1 MEKGKEMVKA
11 QADLPK
17 KNAAPAEPAKSLAG
31 TIQQVISKAVTSPTD
46 AKIDFAQGVNHITGD
61 PQQKSAGPAD
71 AMQSLKAM
79 NMKPQSEVADKD
91 KMETYGEAEDKEKE
105 MKKELHD
112 KEKKDMK
119 EVADKDDKKMQEL
132 KAEVEKM
139 KKELHD
145 KEKMMK
151 AQKEKEI
158 NEGEM
163 PAGLKKYLDKKN
175 DKSEEDEKKKDM
187 KEVADKEKEMKKEVA
202 DKEKKEKMDEVAD
215 KEKEMKKEVADKDK
229 KDDMKEVAEKDPM
242 KKEMMRAQAE
252 IDKMKKE
259 VADKEKAMKEMMMKK
274 KEDMKEVA
282 DKEKEMKKETAKD
295 KVKDM
300 DMKEDVD
307 ALTSGED
314 LSEEFKSKAATIFEG
329 AVKAKLVE
337 EIEKLES
344 EYETKV
350 DEKVS
355 EVKEEIVDKVDA
367 YLNYVVEEWM
377 KENELAIEK
386 GLRNEITEEF
396 IGGLKSLFESHYIN
410 VPQEKYDVI
419 ESQAAEIEKL
429 KEEVNQTI
437 EKNVEL
443 NQKVSENNRQEIIND
458 VSSDLA
464 ATEAEKLGKLAE
476 SIEYKDAESFR
487 KGVET
492 LKNSYYPTKEASDT
506 ESNEVAAN
514 AGSELSE
521 SMAAYT
527 AAISKTKKNPYI
539 K

>member
-1 MEKGKEMVKA
+1 MAEKTV
-11 QADLPK
+11 ADLPT
-17 KNAAPAEPAKSLAG
+17 KNAAPAEPAKSLAA
-31 TIQQVISKAVTSPTD
+31 TVQQVITKAVTSPTD
-46 AKIDFAQGVNHITGD
+46 AKVDFAQGVNHITGD
-61 PQQKSAGPAD
+61 PQQKSAGTAD
-71 AMQSLKAM
+71 AMPTLSAEKEPKKDIQATY
-79 NMKPQSEVADKD
+79 EADEKKD
-91 KMETYGEAEDKEKE
+91 EKEKE
-105 MKKELHD
+105 DMKEAEYAD
-112 KEKKDMK
+112 KKDDEKKDVK
-119 EVADKDDKKMQEL
+119 
-132 KAEVEKM
+132 
-139 KKELHD
+139 
-145 KEKMMK
+145 
-151 AQKEKEI
+151 
-158 NEGEM
+158 EGEM

-175 DKSEEDEKKKDM
+175 DKEDEKSEEKEDDKKKDM
-187 KEVADKEKEMKKEVA
+187 KEAEDKEDKKKDEKEMSEAEDKEDKKEKEVSES
-202 DKEKKEKMDEVAD
+202 E
-215 KEKEMKKEVADKDK
+215 
-229 KDDMKEVAEKDPM
+229 
-242 KKEMMRAQAE
+242 
-252 IDKMKKE
+252 
-259 VADKEKAMKEMMMKK
+259 
-274 KEDMKEVA
+274 

-300 DMKEDVD
+300 YMKEYVN
-307 ALTSGED
+307 ALTDGED
-314 LSEEFKSKAATIFEG
+314 LSEEFKAKAATIFES

-386 GLRNEITEEF
+386 GLRAEITEDF

-419 ESQAAEIEKL
+419 ENQAAEIEKL
-429 KEEVNQTI
+429 KEEVNKTI

-443 NQKVSENNRQEIIND
+443 NQKIAESTRSDIIKD
-458 VSSDLA
+458 VSADLA
-464 ATEAEKLGKLAE
+464 ATEADKLNGLAE
-476 SIEYKDAESFR
+476 SIEYKDADSFR

-492 LKNSYYPTKEASDT
+492 LKNSYFPKSKASDN
-506 ESNEVAAN
+506 ESNEVAENN
-514 AGSELSE
+514 AGLDLSE

>member
-1 MEKGKEMVKA
+1 MENGKEMVKS

-61 PQQKSAGPAD
+61 PQQKSAGAAD
-71 AMQSLKAM
+71 PMPTLKAE
-79 NMKPQSEVADKD
+79 K
-91 KMETYGEAEDKEKE
+91 EADKEKE
-105 MKKELHD
+105 TVAAAYEADEKKDE
-112 KEKKDMK
+112 KEKEDMK
-119 EVADKDDKKMQEL
+119 EVAHKDDE
-132 KAEVEKM
+132 
-139 KKELHD
+139 KKEM
-145 KEKMMK
+145 MMK
-151 AQKEKEI
+151 ASKDKEEVK
-158 NEGEM
+158 EGEL

-175 DKSEEDEKKKDM
+175 DKSEEKEDEKKDV

-202 DKEKKEKMDEVAD
+202 DKEKEK
-215 KEKEMKKEVADKDK
+215 
-229 KDDMKEVAEKDPM
+229 
-242 KKEMMRAQAE
+242 
-252 IDKMKKE
+252 
-259 VADKEKAMKEMMMKK
+259 
-274 KEDMKEVA
+274 DMKEVA
-282 DKEKEMKKETAKD
+282 DKEKEMMKASKDKEDMKEVADKEDEKKKEVSEVADKEKEAKKEMMTAKD
-295 KVKDM
+295 KVKNM
-300 DMKEDVD
+300 DMKEDVA
-307 ALTSGED
+307 ALTEGEE
-314 LSEEFKSKAATIFEG
+314 LSEEFKQKAATVFEA

-337 EIEKLES
+337 EIENLEG

-350 DEKVS
+350 NEKVS

-386 GLRNEITEEF
+386 GLRNEITEDF

-443 NQKVSENNRQEIIND
+443 NQKVSENTRQEIIND

>member
-79 NMKPQSEVADKD
+79 NMNPEKEKMEAYEEADKEKKEKDDMKEVA
-91 KMETYGEAEDKEKE
+91 DKEKE
-105 MKKELHD
+105 MKKEED
-112 KEKKDMK
+112 KKKEDMK
-119 EVADKDDKKMQEL
+119 
-132 KAEVEKM
+132 
-139 KKELHD
+139 
-145 KEKMMK
+145 
-151 AQKEKEI
+151 
-158 NEGEM
+158 EGEM

-175 DKSEEDEKKKDM
+175 DKSEEKEDEKKDVKEMSHKEPKKEEKEDEKKDVKEVADKEKEMMKASKDKEDM
-187 KEVADKEKEMKKEVA
+187 KEVADKEKK
-202 DKEKKEKMDEVAD
+202 DI
-215 KEKEMKKEVADKDK
+215 KEVADKDK
-229 KDDMKEVAEKDPM
+229 DMM
-242 KKEMMRAQAE
+242 KAQAE

-259 VADKEKAMKEMMMKK
+259 VADKEKAMKEMMDKK
-274 KEDMKEVA
+274 KEMKEVA

-386 GLRNEITEEF
+386 GLRNEITEDF

-492 LKNSYYPTKEASDT
+492 LKNSYYPTKEASDN

-514 AGSELSE
+514 AGSDLSE

-527 AAISKTKKNPYI
+527 AAISKSKKNPYL

>member
-17 KNAAPAEPAKSLAG
+17 KNAAPAEPAKSLEG

-79 NMKPQSEVADKD
+79 NMKPQNEKDED
-91 KMETYGEAEDKEKE
+91 KMEAYEEADKEK
-105 MKKELHD
+105 MKKETED

-119 EVADKDDKKMQEL
+119 EVADK
-132 KAEVEKM
+132 EKEM
-139 KKELHD
+139 KKEED
-145 KEKMMK
+145 KKKEDMK
-151 AQKEKEI
+151 
-158 NEGEM
+158 EGEL

-175 DKSEEDEKKKDM
+175 DKSEEKEDKKDMKEMSHKEPKKEEKEDEKKDV

-202 DKEKKEKMDEVAD
+202 DKEKKDI
-215 KEKEMKKEVADKDK
+215 KEVADKDK
-229 KDDMKEVAEKDPM
+229 DMM
-242 KKEMMRAQAE
+242 KAQAE

-259 VADKEKAMKEMMMKK
+259 VADKEKAMKEMMDKK
-274 KEDMKEVA
+274 KEMKEVA
-282 DKEKEMKKETAKD
+282 DKEKEVKKETAKD

-386 GLRNEITEEF
+386 GLRNEITEDF

-443 NQKVSENNRQEIIND
+443 NQKVSENTRQEIIND

-492 LKNSYYPTKEASDT
+492 LKNSYYPTKEASDN

-514 AGSELSE
+514 AGSDLSE

-527 AAISKTKKNPYI
+527 AAISKSKKNPYI

>member
-1 MEKGKEMVKA
+1 MENGKDMVKA

-91 KMETYGEAEDKEKE
+91 KMETYGEAEDKEK

-119 EVADKDDKKMQEL
+119 EVADK
-132 KAEVEKM
+132 EKEM
-139 KKELHD
+139 KKEED
-145 KEKMMK
+145 KKKEDMK
-151 AQKEKEI
+151 
-158 NEGEM
+158 EGEL

-282 DKEKEMKKETAKD
+282 DKEKEMKKEMSAKD

-492 LKNSYYPTKEASDT
+492 LKNSYYPTKEASDN

-527 AAISKTKKNPYI
+527 AAISKSKKNPYI

>member
-17 KNAAPAEPAKSLAG
+17 KNAAPAEPAKSLEG

-79 NMKPQSEVADKD
+79 NMKPQNEKDED
-91 KMETYGEAEDKEKE
+91 KMEAYEEADKEKE
-105 MKKELHD
+105 VKKETED

-119 EVADKDDKKMQEL
+119 EVADK
-132 KAEVEKM
+132 EK
-139 KKELHD
+139 E
-145 KEKMMK
+145 MMK
-151 AQKEKEI
+151 ASKDKEDMK
-158 NEGEM
+158 EGEM

-175 DKSEEDEKKKDM
+175 DKSEEKEDKKDMKEMSHKGKDHKEEKEDEKKDV

-202 DKEKKEKMDEVAD
+202 DKEKKDI
-215 KEKEMKKEVADKDK
+215 KEVADKDK
-229 KDDMKEVAEKDPM
+229 DMM
-242 KKEMMRAQAE
+242 KAQAE

-259 VADKEKAMKEMMMKK
+259 VADKEKAMKEMMDKK
-274 KEDMKEVA
+274 KEMKEVA

-386 GLRNEITEEF
+386 GLRNEITEDF

-443 NQKVSENNRQEIIND
+443 NQKVSENTRQEIIND

-492 LKNSYYPTKEASDT
+492 LKNSYYPTKEASDN

-514 AGSELSE
+514 AGSDLSE

-527 AAISKTKKNPYI
+527 AAISKSKKNPYI

>member
-1 MEKGKEMVKA
+1 MENKTV
-11 QADLPK
+11 ADAPK
-17 KNAAPAEPAKSLAG
+17 KNAAPAEPAKSLQA
-31 TIQQVISKAVTSPTD
+31 TVQQVMNKAITSPTD
-46 AKIDFAQGVNHITGD
+46 AKVDFAQGVNHITGD

-71 AMQSLKAM
+71 AMQSLKA
-79 NMKPQSEVADKD
+79 EADPK
-91 KMETYGEAEDKEKE
+91 KTTYSNANEAEEKKDKEKE
-105 MKKELHD
+105 
-112 KEKKDMK
+112 DMK
-119 EVADKDDKKMQEL
+119 EVADKDNKKMEMM

-151 AQKEKEI
+151 AEKEKEM

-175 DKSEEDEKKKDM
+175 GKEEEADKEKKDV

-202 DKEKKEKMDEVAD
+202 DKEKEK
-215 KEKEMKKEVADKDK
+215 
-229 KDDMKEVAEKDPM
+229 
-242 KKEMMRAQAE
+242 
-252 IDKMKKE
+252 
-259 VADKEKAMKEMMMKK
+259 
-274 KEDMKEVA
+274 DMKEVA
-282 DKEKEMKKETAKD
+282 DKEKEMMKASKDKEDMKEVADKEDEKKKEVSEVADKEKEAKKEMMTAKD

-300 DMKEDVD
+300 DMKEDVA
-307 ALTSGED
+307 ALTDGED
-314 LSEEFKSKAATIFEG
+314 LSEEFKQKASTIFEA

-337 EIEKLES
+337 EIEKLEG

-350 DEKVS
+350 NEKVEETKS
-355 EVKEEIVDKVDA
+355 EIVEKVDA

-386 GLRNEITEEF
+386 GLRAEITEDF

-419 ESQAAEIEKL
+419 EAQTAEIEKL

-443 NQKVSENNRQEIIND
+443 NQAIGQHVRQDIIND

-464 ATEAEKLGKLAE
+464 ETESEKLKGLAE

-487 KGVET
+487 SSVET
-492 LKNSYYPTKEASDT
+492 LKNSYFPKAKASET
-506 ESNEVAAN
+506 ESNEVAEQN
-514 AGSELSE
+514 AGADLSE

-527 AAISKTKKNPYI
+527 AAISKSKKNPYL

>member
-17 KNAAPAEPAKSLAG
+17 KNAAPAEPAKSLEG

-79 NMKPQSEVADKD
+79 NMKPQNEKDED
-91 KMETYGEAEDKEKE
+91 KMEAYEEADKEKE
-105 MKKELHD
+105 VKKETED

-119 EVADKDDKKMQEL
+119 EVADK
-132 KAEVEKM
+132 EK
-139 KKELHD
+139 E
-145 KEKMMK
+145 MMK
-151 AQKEKEI
+151 ASKDKEDMK
-158 NEGEM
+158 EGEM

-175 DKSEEDEKKKDM
+175 DKSEEKDEKKDVKEMSHKEPKKEEKEDEKKDV

-202 DKEKKEKMDEVAD
+202 DKEKKDI
-215 KEKEMKKEVADKDK
+215 KEVADKDK
-229 KDDMKEVAEKDPM
+229 DMM
-242 KKEMMRAQAE
+242 KAQAE

-259 VADKEKAMKEMMMKK
+259 VADKEKAMKEMMDKK
-274 KEDMKEVA
+274 KEMKEVA

-386 GLRNEITEEF
+386 GLRNEITEDF

-514 AGSELSE
+514 AGSDLSE

-527 AAISKTKKNPYI
+527 AAISKSKKNPYI